1 MARGEVIYCD
11 LWDVSSGTPRWHLF
25 AMMVESCA
33 QRSVHHDER
42 ACGVVTWSYWELP
55 PCFKQWKLHVF
66 CPECNA
72 NMGYM
77 AWETTNMTVIASRD
91 RIRGDKEFEQRKQS
105 FWSACLVFKERSSV
119 IFLAWA
125 CWKRNKWAHWKRQ
138 ASHQW
143 TSIFRCGKKSDLPPQ
158 E

>member
-1 MARGEVIYCD
+1 
-11 LWDVSSGTPRWHLF
+11 
-25 AMMVESCA
+25 
-33 QRSVHHDER
+33 
-42 ACGVVTWSYWELP
+42 
-55 PCFKQWKLHVF
+55 
-66 CPECNA
+66 
-72 NMGYM
+72 
-77 AWETTNMTVIASRD
+77 MTVIASRD

-143 TSIFRCGKKSDLPPQ
+143 TSIFRCGKKSIYHGKNNIDFLEKKIGKAMGSESYNGKSNKVGEKRQ
-158 E
+158 AQG